1 MATVSNQV
9 ITQSGTRGTF
19 SWDPASLSGAASFT
33 DSLGEKYTQN
43 LDTGNFFKSDGS
55 WLGAEDQLSVK
66 QAFGQSAN
74 LELGDPDIR
83 KTLEKYA
90 EGLNVYGTN
99 DDGGGDTESGK
110 DKGLSLTE
118 TLQDST
124 ERSIK
129 QRNYNNFQDLR
140 YPLTKLSDD
149 ADFMRIIMKKY
160 VPGKFQSGLKNRA
173 SERAMETLGSVILPI
188 PPGLSD
194 QNTVSWN
201 QSEMNN
207 LQMQGAAAAQEVMR
221 QQALGDLSG
230 KEAQKLLDQLAGGEA
245 SEQIK
250 SYLTGQIPGISAKA
264 GDVLSRSQGQVIN
277 PNMEMIFNG
286 PALRSFGYTFRLTA
300 RSREESNVIRKIIRF
315 FKQGMSVKQSVGS
328 GIYLDAPNVFDAS
341 FQSGYGSN
349 GHPFLYKMKRC
360 ALTSFG
366 VNYVPD
372 GTYMTLPNKS
382 MTAYEISLQ
391 MQELDPIF
399 DNDYKNDNDESVG
412 F

>member
-19 SWDPASLSGAASFT
+19 SWDPASLSVAASFT

-250 SYLTGQIPGISAKA
+250 SYLTGQIPGINEKA

-315 FKQGMSVKQSVGS
+315 FKQGMSVKQSTGTT
-328 GIYLDAPNVFDAS
+328 IYLQSPNVFDAC
-341 FQSGYGSN
+341 FHSGYSN
-349 GHPFLYKMKRC
+349 AHPFLYKMKRC

>member
-19 SWDPASLSGAASFT
+19 SWDPASLSVAASFT

-250 SYLTGQIPGISAKA
+250 SYLTGQIPGIDAKA

>member
-19 SWDPASLSGAASFT
+19 SWDPASLSVAASFT

-250 SYLTGQIPGISAKA
+250 SYLTGQIPGINAKA

-349 GHPFLYKMKRC
+349 GHPFLYKMKRS